1 MPADDLLRDAQLLCD
16 LSLGSAIE
24 EIGLD
29 DLALAWREAAFDDR
43 AQLCDG
49 FIEHSLLLG
58 IPWWLGLGRRKAS
71 EHVRIDRDLPIGVVA
86 SWHADISNSTPCLHP
101 SGPRAAWPGL
111 RADEPLT
118 SSRAGVAHRPGRPLL
133 RSAGHSCGGNSSSP
147 GVAQRRRRVG
157 ISTLAT
163 ARCMSAR
170 AALVD
175 AVVPATRGRLN
186 DTTSAPMAATVQIVR
201 ARD

>member
-1 MPADDLLRDAQLLCD
+1 MFDARVRRGKPVRE
-16 LSLGSAIE
+16 LG
-24 EIGLD
+24 
-29 DLALAWREAAFDDR
+29 
-43 AQLCDG
+43 
-49 FIEHSLLLG
+49 
-58 IPWWLGLGRRKAS
+58 
-71 EHVRIDRDLPIGVVA
+71 
-86 SWHADISNSTPCLHP
+86 
-101 SGPRAAWPGL
+101 
-111 RADEPLT
+111 
-118 SSRAGVAHRPGRPLL
+118 AGVPHRPGRPLL

-186 DTTSAPMAATVQIVR
+186 DTSSTPMATAVQNVR
-201 ARD
+201 AGEVNFSSTTKEPKPSNEPVKLPITTSSIPMMFVVSSRHAQNRSRTRGYLAVGQMFCRFVEKHTRWVDATPSSRCYTQLKAARPPLLTSVRQLFDRAKLC